1 MKNQFYHV
9 LDSTTP
15 WYEYL
20 SYLECCVSLG
30 VESSLTRWIRY
41 TNYYRSVSNVK
52 NISQR

>member
-1 MKNQFYHV
+1 MKQQPYHV

-20 SYLECCVSLG
+20 SYLECCASLG